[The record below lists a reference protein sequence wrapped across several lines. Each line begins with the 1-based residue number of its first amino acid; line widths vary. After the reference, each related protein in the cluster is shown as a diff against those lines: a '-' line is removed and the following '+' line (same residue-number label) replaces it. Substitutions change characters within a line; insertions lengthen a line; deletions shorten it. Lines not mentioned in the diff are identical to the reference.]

1 MRFAVIAL
9 VAMLFLSFAGA
20 ETLMPVI
27 DEWTKIVE
35 ASAEAKK
42 IGDFEVVGSGYIKDA
57 GLLML
62 RAGDRYYLAQIKDN
76 KVVGVNEQPITWK
89 TWEDTIREYP
99 GLEDAEIMSSWPNN
113 SEFISLVVSS
123 GGNEYL
129 ITIDGDK
136 IADID
141 PVDVDRW
148 IETAM
153 KDKVIKGALEGK
165 RYNVTWHLLPTLDGK
180 NSIAMRLQISN
191 SETYVLSIDDL
202 GGDEVFLFFDANEN
216 LPEGYIEHRESVDP
230 MEVAMNDPEVRALME
245 GKEYA
250 FGSPMYFSSSSSGI
264 FSGHSI
270 SVNHE
275 ISNEGDLDKNSVAGF
290 SSKIHVTR
298 IKGAGNEIESEDY
311 ESISYMGI
319 SGCGIPLN
327 VEGKL
332 YTIMVVLWDG
342 GPKRD
347 VSVIDQEKEYLEY
360 YTPVLKNYLSD
371 DGVIV
376 GSLTASIGYEP
387 MFFIYAKEGHEIYS
401 VATSNGKIES
411 IERIDLAGKQSLL
424 ERITERIREAC
435 F

>member
-1 MRFAVIAL
+1 MKLAAIVLGAV
-9 VAMLFLSFAGA
+9 LFLSFAGA

-27 DEWTKIVE
+27 DEWTRDVE
-35 ASAEAKK
+35 SSAEVREKV
-42 IGDFEVVGSGYIKDA
+42 GNESEVVGSGYVKDT

-62 RAGDRYYLAQIKDN
+62 RSGDRYYLAQIKGGR
-76 KVVGVNEQPITWK
+76 VIGVKEQKIGWK

-99 GLEDAEIMSSWPNN
+99 GLENAEIMSSWPNN

-129 ITIDGDK
+129 ITIDGDEV
-136 IADID
+136 
-141 PVDVDRW
+141 VDLDAVDMNRW
-148 IETAM
+148 IELAM
-153 KDKVIKGALEGK
+153 KDQMVREALEGK

-191 SETYVLSIDDL
+191 NETYVLSIDDL
-202 GGDEVFLFFDANEN
+202 GDDEVFLFFDANEN
-216 LPEGYIEHRESVDP
+216 LPEGYIEHRESADP
-230 MEVAMNDPEVRALME
+230 MEVAMNDPEVSAFIE
-245 GKEYA
+245 GKEYV

-270 SVNHE
+270 SADQE
-275 ISNEGDLDKNSVAGF
+275 ISNEGDLDKNYVTGF
-290 SSKIHVTR
+290 SSKIHITR

-332 YTIMVVLWDG
+332 YTVMVVLWDG

-347 VSVIDQEKEYLEY
+347 VSVIDQEK
-360 YTPVLKNYLSD
+360 N
-371 DGVIV
+371 I
-376 GSLTASIGYEP
+376 
-387 MFFIYAKEGHEIYS
+387 
-401 VATSNGKIES
+401 
-411 IERIDLAGKQSLL
+411 
-424 ERITERIREAC
+424 
-435 F
+435 